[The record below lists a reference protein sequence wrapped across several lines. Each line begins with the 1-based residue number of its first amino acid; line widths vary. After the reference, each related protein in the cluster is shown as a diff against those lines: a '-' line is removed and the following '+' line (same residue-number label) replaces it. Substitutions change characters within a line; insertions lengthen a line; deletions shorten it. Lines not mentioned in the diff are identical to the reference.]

1 MSSDTITLTGLVA
14 TTPRHITTSEGLDIA
29 SFRLASTHRRFDRDA
44 EKWTD
49 GETNWFT
56 VTCFRHLANNV
67 AHSVRKG
74 ERVVV
79 TGTLRIR
86 EWESGEAK
94 GTTAEVEA
102 DAVGHDLAWG
112 TATFTRPNAT
122 AGDVLLQDTGST
134 PVA

>member
-1 MSSDTITLTGLVA
+1 MSNDTITITGLVA
-14 TTPRHITTSEGLDIA
+14 TTPRHITTSEGLDIS
-29 SFRLASTHRRFDRDA
+29 SFRLASTHRRFDRNA

-67 AHSVRKG
+67 AHSVNKG

-86 EWESGEAK
+86 EW
-94 GTTAEVEA
+94 
-102 DAVGHDLAWG
+102 
-112 TATFTRPNAT
+112 
-122 AGDVLLQDTGST
+122 
-134 PVA
+134 